1 MDKRDFK
8 MNSIEEPLTLYALNN
23 MVRGAINDGMPLR
36 YWVTGE
42 LSEVREASNGHCYIE
57 LVQRDEVTNELVA
70 KARGTVW
77 SRIYTLLR
85 PYFLEQTGQP
95 FAAGLKVLLQVTVG
109 FHELYGYALDV
120 CDIEPAY
127 TVGDMARQRMLVIK
141 RLTEEGVI
149 DLNKELPFPLLPQRV
164 AVISSS
170 TAAGY
175 GDFCD
180 QLQGNRYGFVFYPH
194 LFPSPMQGSG
204 VEQGIID
211 ALDCIAQDVDMW
223 DVVVIIRGGGAT
235 SELSCFDTY
244 DLANNCAQFPLP
256 IITGIGHQ
264 RDESVLDIVAHTRA
278 KTPTAAAELLI
289 HAMLEQGAFVEN
301 ARQEIATAVRMRI
314 DAEKQRMSGISAR
327 IPVSATLC
335 LQNEK
340 MRMQPLAQRL
350 STAAEFFLKEQHH
363 RVELL
368 KEKADAASPQHILSL
383 GYSITRVN
391 GKAVRSMDEIAP
403 GDEVVT
409 VVAGGEFTST
419 VKKKK

>member
-1 MDKRDFK
+1 
-8 MNSIEEPLTLYALNN
+8 MNSIEKPFTLYSLNN
-23 MVRGAINDGMPLR
+23 MVRQAVSEGLPSR

-57 LVQRDEVTNELVA
+57 LVQRDEVTQELVA
-70 KARGTVW
+70 KARGTIW
-77 SRIYTLLR
+77 SRIYSLLR
-85 PYFLEQTGQP
+85 PYFLEQTGEP
-95 FAAGLKVLLQVTVG
+95 FAAGLKVLLQVSVG
-109 FHELYGYALDV
+109 FHELYGYTLDV

-141 RLTEEGVI
+141 RLTDEGVI

-164 AVISSS
+164 AVISSA

-180 QLQGNRYGFVFYPH
+180 QLASNRYGFVFYPH
-194 LFPSPMQGSG
+194 LFQSPMQGSG
-204 VEQGIID
+204 VEQGIIS
-211 ALDCIAQDVDMW
+211 ALDRVAANIDMW

-264 RDESVLDIVAHTRA
+264 RDESVLDMVAHTRA

-289 HAMLEQGAFVEN
+289 HAMLEQETYMTGLMQGVVQGVQQRMDAEQQ
-301 ARQEIATAVRMRI
+301 RLQGLLGRMPMATA
-314 DAEKQRMSGISAR
+314 
-327 IPVSATLC
+327 LY
-335 LQNEK
+335 LQGEK
-340 MRMQPLAQRL
+340 MRLQTSLQTVFSSAQML
-350 STAAEFFLKEQHH
+350 IKEQQH
-363 RVELL
+363 RLDVCNAALE
-368 KEKADAASPQHILSL
+368 AASPERILSL

-391 GKAVRSMDEIAP
+391 GRLVRSIDDVVP
-403 GDEVVT
+403 GDEVT
-409 VVAGGEFTST
+409 TEVAGGEFTST
-419 VKKKK
+419 VKDKIKK

>member
-1 MDKRDFK
+1 
-8 MNSIEEPLTLYALNN
+8 MNSIEEPFTLYSLNN
-23 MVRGAINDGMPLR
+23 MVRQAVSEGLPSR

-57 LVQRDEVTNELVA
+57 LVQRDEVTQELVA
-70 KARGTVW
+70 KARGTIW
-77 SRIYTLLR
+77 SRIYSLLR
-85 PYFLEQTGQP
+85 PYFLEQTGEP
-95 FAAGLKVLLQVTVG
+95 FAAGLKVLLQVSVA
-109 FHELYGYALDV
+109 FHELYGYTLDV

-141 RLTEEGVI
+141 RLTDEGVI

-164 AVISSS
+164 AVISSA

-180 QLQGNRYGFVFYPH
+180 QLAANRYGFVFYPH
-194 LFPSPMQGSG
+194 LFQSPMQGSG
-204 VEQGIID
+204 VEQGVIS
-211 ALDCIAQDVDMW
+211 ALDRIAADIDMW

-264 RDESVLDIVAHTRA
+264 RDESVLDMVAHTRA

-289 HAMLEQGAFVEN
+289 HAMLEQETCMTNMMQGVV
-301 ARQEIATAVRMRI
+301 QGVQQRM
-314 DAEKQRMSGISAR
+314 DAEQQRLNGLLGRLPMTTA
-327 IPVSATLC
+327 LY
-335 LQNEK
+335 LQGEK
-340 MRMQPLAQRL
+340 MRLQASLQAMFSSAQML
-350 STAAEFFLKEQHH
+350 IKEQQH
-363 RVELL
+363 RLDVCNAALE
-368 KEKADAASPQHILSL
+368 AASPGRILSL

-391 GKAVRSMDEIAP
+391 GRVVRSIDDVVP
-403 GDEVVT
+403 GDEVST
-409 VVAGGEFTST
+409 EVAGGEFTST
-419 VKKKK
+419 VKDKIKK

>member
-1 MDKRDFK
+1 
-8 MNSIEEPLTLYALNN
+8 MNSIEEPFTLYSLNN
-23 MVRGAINDGMPLR
+23 MVRQAVSEGLPSR

-57 LVQRDEVTNELVA
+57 LVQRDEVTQELVA
-70 KARGTVW
+70 KARGTIW
-77 SRIYTLLR
+77 SRIYSLLR
-85 PYFLEQTGQP
+85 PYFLEQTGEP
-95 FAAGLKVLLQVTVG
+95 FAAGLKVLLQVSVG
-109 FHELYGYALDV
+109 FHELYGYTLDV

-141 RLTEEGVI
+141 RLTDEGVI

-164 AVISSS
+164 AVISSA

-180 QLQGNRYGFVFYPH
+180 QLASNRYGFVFYPH
-194 LFPSPMQGSG
+194 LFQSPMQGSG
-204 VEQGIID
+204 VEQGVIS
-211 ALDCIAQDVDMW
+211 ALDRIAADIDMW

-264 RDESVLDIVAHTRA
+264 RDESVLDMVAHTRA

-289 HAMLEQGAFVEN
+289 HAMLEQETYMTNMMHGVVQGVQQRMDAEQQ
-301 ARQEIATAVRMRI
+301 RLQGLLGRMPMATA
-314 DAEKQRMSGISAR
+314 
-327 IPVSATLC
+327 LY
-335 LQNEK
+335 LQGEK
-340 MRMQPLAQRL
+340 MRLQTSLQTVFSSAQML
-350 STAAEFFLKEQHH
+350 IKEQQH
-363 RVELL
+363 RLDVCGAALE
-368 KEKADAASPQHILSL
+368 AASPERILSL

-391 GKAVRSMDEIAP
+391 GRLVGSIDDVVP
-403 GDEVVT
+403 GDEVT
-409 VVAGGEFTST
+409 TEVAGGEFIST
-419 VKKKK
+419 VKDKIKR

>member
-1 MDKRDFK
+1 
-8 MNSIEEPLTLYALNN
+8 MNSIEEPFTLYSLNN
-23 MVRGAINDGMPLR
+23 MVRQAVSEGLPSR

-57 LVQRDEVTNELVA
+57 LVQRDEVTQELVA
-70 KARGTVW
+70 KARGTIW
-77 SRIYTLLR
+77 SRIYSLLR
-85 PYFLEQTGQP
+85 PYFLEQTGEP
-95 FAAGLKVLLQVTVG
+95 FAAGLKVLLQVSVG
-109 FHELYGYALDV
+109 FHELYGYTLDV

-141 RLTEEGVI
+141 RLTDEGVI

-164 AVISSS
+164 AVISSA

-180 QLQGNRYGFVFYPH
+180 QLASNRYGFVFYPH
-194 LFPSPMQGSG
+194 LFQSPMQGSG
-204 VEQGIID
+204 VEQGVIS
-211 ALDCIAQDVDMW
+211 ALDRIADNIDMW

-264 RDESVLDIVAHTRA
+264 RDESVLDMVAHTRA

-289 HAMLEQGAFVEN
+289 HAMLEQETCTTNMMQGVVQGVQLRMDAEQQ
-301 ARQEIATAVRMRI
+301 RLQGLLGRMPMATA
-314 DAEKQRMSGISAR
+314 
-327 IPVSATLC
+327 LY
-335 LQNEK
+335 LQGEK
-340 MRMQPLAQRL
+340 MRLQTSLQTVFSSAQML
-350 STAAEFFLKEQHH
+350 IKEQQH
-363 RVELL
+363 RLDVCNAALE
-368 KEKADAASPQHILSL
+368 AASPERILSL

-391 GKAVRSMDEIAP
+391 GRVVRSIDDVVP
-403 GDEVVT
+403 GDEVT
-409 VVAGGEFTST
+409 TEVAGGEFTST
-419 VKKKK
+419 VKDKIEK

>member
-1 MDKRDFK
+1 
-8 MNSIEEPLTLYALNN
+8 
-23 MVRGAINDGMPLR
+23 MVRAAVNSGMPSR

-57 LVQRDEVTNELVA
+57 LVQRDEATNDIVA

-77 SRIYTLLR
+77 SRVYSLLR

-127 TVGDMARQRMLVIK
+127 TIGDMARQRMLVIK
-141 RLTEEGVI
+141 RLTDEGVM

-180 QLQGNRYGFVFYPH
+180 QLLGNRYGFLFYPC

-211 ALDCIAQDVDMW
+211 ALDRIAANMDMW

-264 RDESVLDIVAHTRA
+264 RDESVLDMVAHTRA

-289 HAMLEQGAFVEN
+289 HAMLEQSSFLNGAM
-301 ARQEIATAVRMRI
+301 QEIVSAARRRMESER
-314 DAEKQRMSGISAR
+314 QRMNVLAGR
-327 IPVSATLC
+327 LPVSAALAVQQQKMQ
-335 LQNEK
+335 LQS
-340 MRMQPLAQRL
+340 LAQSL
-350 STAAEFFLKEQHH
+350 LPAAGMFLKEQQH
-363 RVELL
+363 RLELM
-368 KEKADAASPQHILSL
+368 KEKVDAASPEHVLAM

-391 GKAVRSMDEIAP
+391 GRAVRSTDALMP

-409 VVAGGEFTST
+409 VVSGGEFTS
-419 VKKKK
+419 VVKDKKKTQ

>member
-1 MDKRDFK
+1 
-8 MNSIEEPLTLYALNN
+8 MNSIEEPFTLYSLNN
-23 MVRGAINDGMPLR
+23 MVRQAVSEGLPSR

-57 LVQRDEVTNELVA
+57 LVQRDEVTQELVA
-70 KARGTVW
+70 KARGTIW
-77 SRIYTLLR
+77 SRIYSLLR
-85 PYFLEQTGQP
+85 PYFLEQTGEP
-95 FAAGLKVLLQVTVG
+95 FAAGLKVLLQVSVG
-109 FHELYGYALDV
+109 FHELYGYILDV

-141 RLTEEGVI
+141 RLTDEGVI

-164 AVISSS
+164 AVISSA

-180 QLQGNRYGFVFYPH
+180 QLASNRYGFVFYPH
-194 LFPSPMQGSG
+194 LFQSPMQGSG
-204 VEQGIID
+204 VEQGIIS
-211 ALDCIAQDVDMW
+211 ALDRVAANIDMW

-264 RDESVLDIVAHTRA
+264 RDESVLDMVAHTRA

-289 HAMLEQGAFVEN
+289 HAMLEQETYMTNMMQGVVQGVQQRMDAEQQ
-301 ARQEIATAVRMRI
+301 RLQGLLGRLPMATA
-314 DAEKQRMSGISAR
+314 
-327 IPVSATLC
+327 LY
-335 LQNEK
+335 LQGEK
-340 MRMQPLAQRL
+340 MRLQTSLQAMFSSAKMLI
-350 STAAEFFLKEQHH
+350 KEQQH
-363 RVELL
+363 RLDVCNAALE
-368 KEKADAASPQHILSL
+368 AASPERILSL

-391 GKAVRSMDEIAP
+391 GRLVRSIDDVVP
-403 GDEVVT
+403 GDEVT
-409 VVAGGEFTST
+409 TEVAGGEFTST
-419 VKKKK
+419 VKDKIKK

>member
-1 MDKRDFK
+1 
-8 MNSIEEPLTLYALNN
+8 MNSIEEPFTLYSLNN
-23 MVRGAINDGMPLR
+23 MVRQAVSEGLPSR

-57 LVQRDEVTNELVA
+57 LVQRDEVTQELVA
-70 KARGTVW
+70 KARGTIW
-77 SRIYTLLR
+77 SRIYSLVR
-85 PYFLEQTGQP
+85 PYFLEQTGEP
-95 FAAGLKVLLQVTVG
+95 FAAGLKVLLQVSVG
-109 FHELYGYALDV
+109 FHELYGYTLDV

-141 RLTEEGVI
+141 RLTDEGVI

-164 AVISSS
+164 AVISSA

-180 QLQGNRYGFVFYPH
+180 QLASNRYGFVFYPH
-194 LFPSPMQGSG
+194 LFQSPMQGSG
-204 VEQGIID
+204 VEPGIIS
-211 ALDCIAQDVDMW
+211 ALDRIAANIDMW

-264 RDESVLDIVAHTRA
+264 RDESVLDMVAHTRA

-289 HAMLEQGAFVEN
+289 HAMLEQETYMTGLMQGVVQGVQQRMDAEQQ
-301 ARQEIATAVRMRI
+301 RLQGLLGRLPMATA
-314 DAEKQRMSGISAR
+314 
-327 IPVSATLC
+327 LY
-335 LQNEK
+335 LQGEK
-340 MRMQPLAQRL
+340 MRLQASLQAVFSSAKMLI
-350 STAAEFFLKEQHH
+350 KEQQH
-363 RVELL
+363 RLDVCNAALE
-368 KEKADAASPQHILSL
+368 AASPERILSL

-391 GKAVRSMDEIAP
+391 GMLVRSIDDVVP
-403 GDEVVT
+403 GDEVST
-409 VVAGGEFTST
+409 EVAGGGFTSI
-419 VKKKK
+419 VKDKIKE